1 MLSPDSVS
9 LVSPPSA
16 TAPKAIPAHPASH
29 QPTTRGADF
38 GAAEAASA
46 VAAPESADH
55 HWRP

>member
-38 GAAEAASA
+38 GAA
-46 VAAPESADH
+46 APDSADH